1 MIMSKQ
7 ALNTLKN
14 WFKTGLKPTQLQ
26 FWDWLDSF
34 WHKDEPIPVDKV
46 EGLAE
51 LLGDSVSLAQ
61 FSSGLAGKSD
71 LVHTHSGGD
80 LVIWLGYTPQNVV
93 EKNQPEGYAG
103 LDMEGKIYLSQ
114 LPAIA
119 INNTF
124 VVADEEAMLLLEAE
138 TGDVAVRLD
147 ESKSYILAGEYS
159 SDLSDWQ
166 ELLTPVSPVTSVFGR
181 TGNVTAQSGDYTTA
195 QVTESGNMYFT
206 TARVLA
212 TALSGFLAAPGTV
225 SDSDTVLSAIQ
236 KIVAN
241 LNTCVKQSGNETIAG
256 EKTFST
262 GIVLSYATPNTIA
275 EVDANGNLIGETA
288 TAPLYLP
295 AIHSAI
301 PLLENLSNWVSQSY
315 VGPTISGTY
324 QGQKHYSNAHLFEC
338 VEDNFWIRLTR
349 G

>member
-1 MIMSKQ
+1 MSKQ
-7 ALNTLKN
+7 SLNTLKN
-14 WFKTGLKPTQLQ
+14 WFKTGLKPTQAQ

-34 WHKDEPIPVDKV
+34 WHKDEAIPVEKI
-46 EGLAE
+46 EGLAD
-51 LLGDSVSLAQ
+51 LLNDSVSLTQ
-61 FSSGLAGKSD
+61 FNSGLADKAD
-71 LVHTHSGGD
+71 LLHTHSGSD
-80 LVIWLGYTPQNVV
+80 LIVWLGYTPQNVAD
-93 EKNQPEGYAG
+93 KNQPEGYPG
-103 LDMEGKIYLSQ
+103 LDATGKINASQ

-124 VVADEEAMLLLEAE
+124 VVADEEAMLLVVAE

-147 ESKSYILAGEYS
+147 ESKSYILAGEDPS
-159 SDLSDWQ
+159 ELSDWQ

-195 QVTESGNMYFT
+195 QVTESGNLYFT

-241 LNTCVKQSGNETIAG
+241 LSTCVKQSGNETIAG

-262 GIVLSYATPNTIA
+262 GIVLPYATPNTIA
-275 EVDANGNLIGETA
+275 EIDASGNLIGEMA

-295 AIHSAI
+295 AMHPAVL
-301 PLLENLSNWVSQSY
+301 LLENMSNWTSGSY
-315 VGPTISGTY
+315 IGTPITGTH

-338 VEDNFWIRLTR
+338 VEDNFWIRLIR
-349 G
+349 V

>member
-1 MIMSKQ
+1 MSKQ
-7 ALNTLKN
+7 SLNSLKN
-14 WFKTGLKPTQLQ
+14 WFKTGLKPTQAQ

-34 WHKDEPIPVDKV
+34 WHKDEAIPLEKI
-46 EGLAE
+46 EGLTE
-51 LLGDSVSLAQ
+51 LLNDSVSLTQ
-61 FSSGLAGKSD
+61 LSSGLADKADLLHMHSGSD
-71 LVHTHSGGD
+71 LIV
-80 LVIWLGYTPQNVV
+80 WLGYTPQNVAQ
-93 EKNQPEGYAG
+93 KNQPDGYPG
-103 LDMEGKIYLSQ
+103 LDATGKINASQ

-124 VVADEEAMLLLEAE
+124 VVADEEAMLLVVAE

-147 ESKSYILAGEYS
+147 ESKSYILAGQDPSE
-159 SDLSDWQ
+159 LSDWQ

-181 TGNVTAQSGDYTTA
+181 TGNVMAQSGDYTTA

-256 EKTFST
+256 EKTFSA

-288 TAPLYLP
+288 TAPLYLSILHP
-295 AIHSAI
+295 AVA
-301 PLLENLSNWVSQSY
+301 LLQNNSNWTSGSY
-315 VGPTISGTY
+315 TGTSITNTY
-324 QGQKHYSNAHLFEC
+324 QGQKHYTTSYLYEC
-338 VEDNFWIRLTR
+338 VEDNLWIRVSR
-349 G
+349 V